1 MEGGLLFILILVG
14 VYIVIFLMLS
24 KRLKHDRIAVRLESI
39 EQMDVST
46 LTMPAEAPKTFYQR
60 AFKPYVDRVVVA
72 FGNAIPLD
80 SKSQEQLTN
89 DLRSAGS
96 QQSAREWLAQRVLLS
111 LIMGAMGWVFI
122 KPLFGAVFVLGVYV
136 LSRFILKAQIT
147 ERRNQIEM
155 DMPGSLDLLSSCVSA
170 GLGFDQALQHVVNR
184 TDGPL
189 SDELKTTLREI
200 SLGGSRREALA
211 HLADRCGVEPM
222 RNFVTAVNQADK
234 LGVPI
239 ANILVAQSE
248 SIREYRASQ
257 VEERA
262 AKMPVKMM
270 LPLVVCLL
278 PCLLIV
284 LLAPAALNIIQT
296 LHLG

>member
-1 MEGGLLFILILVG
+1 MEFSFLVIVVLVG
-14 VYIVIFLMLS
+14 VYLVLFLILS
-24 KRLKHDRIAVRLESI
+24 KRLRHDRVSDRLEAI
-39 EQMDVST
+39 EKMDASVLS
-46 LTMPAEAPKTFYQR
+46 MPKNEPKTLYQR
-60 AFKPYVDRVVVA
+60 ALKPYMDRVFMV

-80 SKSQEQLTN
+80 TKSQEQLTN

-122 KPLFGAVFVLGVYV
+122 RLLFGIIFVLGVYI
-136 LSRFILKAQIT
+136 LSRFMLKAQIT
-147 ERRNQIEM
+147 ERKNQIET

-184 TDGPL
+184 TSGPL
-189 SDELKTTLREI
+189 SDEFKTTLREI
-200 SLGGSRREALA
+200 SLGGSRHEALTY
-211 HLADRCGVEPM
+211 LSERCGVEPM

-248 SIREYRASQ
+248 SIREYRAAQ

-262 AKMPVKMM
+262 AKMPIKMM

-284 LLAPAALNIIQT
+284 LLEPAALNIIET

>member
-1 MEGGLLFILILVG
+1 MEGSIFFILILAG
-14 VYIVIFLMLS
+14 VYIVVFLVLS
-24 KRLKHDRIAVRLESI
+24 KRLKHNRIADRLESI
-39 EQMDVST
+39 EQMDASM
-46 LTMPAEAPKTFYQR
+46 LSMPAETPKTFYQR
-60 AFKPYVDRVVVA
+60 VFKSYVDRIVKV

-80 SKSQEQLTN
+80 AKSQEQLTT
-89 DLRSAGS
+89 DLRSAGD
-96 QQSAREWLAQRVLLS
+96 QQSAREWLAQRILLA
-111 LIMGAMGWVFI
+111 LIMGATGWVFF
-122 KPLFGAVFVLGVYV
+122 KPLVGITFALAVYV
-136 LSRFILKAQIT
+136 LSRFILKARIT

-155 DMPGSLDLLSSCVSA
+155 DMPGSLDLLSSCVTA

-184 TDGPL
+184 TNGPL
-189 SDELKTTLREI
+189 SDEFKTTLREI
-200 SLGGSRREALA
+200 SLGGARRDALA
-211 HLADRCGVEPM
+211 HLSERCGVEPM

-239 ANILVAQSE
+239 ANILVAQSV

-284 LLAPAALNIIQT
+284 LLAPAALNIIET
-296 LHLG
+296 LHL